1 MAKKVWDGP
10 ISKNTDWGGDASTE
24 NLPVSGGSIQE
35 WIKENFDNRI
45 GILHYDN
52 TNNRYLAFADQDTLD
67 QYLEN
72 PTLTDLILGTFDAPF
87 NYEASIIL
95 TSPTYKAV
103 PVGSTGHYIDFTF
116 DIKNKSG
123 QSTGEDVVCTYTIIK
138 GSTKRVLKEKYRA
151 GTSVHFNI
159 DDYITEGTNR
169 ITVGIVGQNTL
180 AATTIGITYQVV
192 NLTIEDTMDIS
203 TVYNLLSNP
212 QATVPVE
219 YTVEGNGTKTME
231 WYLDGVLLDF
241 VQVEDEIVD
250 PNGSRT
256 KYIPLEGLSNGK
268 HSIQYRTSITI
279 EGEKFYSNTLY
290 RDVIVYDG
298 SSVNPIIAIAAV
310 IPSGYNPSEDGT
322 LNLRGINQYEPFDIQ
337 LSVYNPSS
345 AAATEAA
352 IYLDNQLQATLT
364 THNGDVLTYSILS
377 TSYGV
382 KSLRIEAGVTT
393 YEAQVNISQ
402 SSINLVEIT
411 ENLQL
416 DFRAANKSNSD
427 ADKDRWSYG
436 SYNGTF
442 TGFNWNETSGWT
454 NKRLRIPGGASLSIN
469 INPLSPDPVSTGKTL
484 EFEFSTV
491 NVSDDSTVLCD
502 LRNSSG
508 VGILI
513 TASKVSLTSAEGK
526 ELITEYKSEENIRI
540 AFVINKRSGSV
551 NKGMAFVYVNGIVS
565 GSVNFSTTDLFTS
578 TTQFYIQG
586 SDEATVL
593 LKDLRFYNSALSSDQ
608 ILNNY
613 ILYRDTAYEM
623 VRVYDRNDVYEEGT
637 VKFSLDALNAQLP
650 VMVFTGNIPELE
662 ATSDKDYTIDVD
674 IEYTN
679 LQDPSLN
686 FTMKNGKLRLQG
698 TSSLGYPKKNYRFYS
713 NKSDATVFL
722 DSDGMALPNRKYS
735 FKKGAQPVDCWCL
748 KADFAES
755 SGTHN
760 TGIARLW
767 GDVLPNVILDG
778 EYVCRT
784 NAQKAA
790 LEAGYPYDVR
800 TTIDGFPIIVAYR
813 LKAEDDPILIGKY
826 NFNNDKSTESVF
838 GFCDIPGFDD
848 SKVQCWEVLNNGDQL
863 ALFQTT
869 ENWDTI
875 IDSASGKK
883 RWEQAY
889 EARYPDKNTD
899 TTYLKAFCDWVVS
912 TKDNVA
918 KFKTEKWQHC
928 NVYMM
933 AAYYVYAI
941 RHGAVDQIVKN
952 SMLTTEDG
960 EHFFWILYDNDTIN
974 GLRNDGR
981 LKYPPTIDRQS
992 LDADFTET
1000 VYAYAGHDSV
1010 LWNNMEADDEFMNI
1024 VIRIDNALYSA
1035 GLTYNNVINM
1045 FDVEQS
1051 SKWCERIY
1059 NLDAQYKYIGPF
1071 TDQGLNYLELLQGS
1085 RQSHRRWWLS
1095 RRFNLIDSKF
1105 VSGEYKAKGVEL
1117 KLVGCPANTQFKL
1130 TAGYDMNYGYGIN
1143 NDPIEYGISL
1153 NEGESHNFST
1163 PNRVLNIGDPLNIYA
1178 AINIQELDFSNF
1190 TPYMSQI
1197 NIGSVYSE
1205 TLGTKLKKLILGVD
1219 ISSDTRRNTSVGD
1232 VSGLPSAKRLEYL
1245 DIGGYEGI
1253 ESLNLSGNAFLTT
1266 LKAYGSGLTGVTF
1279 AEGGAISSVQLPE
1292 TMQALVLK
1300 NLPYLSTSG
1309 LNIAENGK
1317 NLRVITIQ
1325 NCAKLRSTANFIF
1338 DWYDNK
1344 VSKDAETS
1352 LTLTNIIWA
1361 NIDVEKLIALGN
1373 IKFAGGTL
1381 SLKGKIY
1388 LTSCSEEQANRLVEI
1403 FGTKA
1408 FDKENELYISAP
1420 DAIYLTGPDEVIAG
1434 EKAQFYATVFSEYKG
1449 TVTYSISGSYVS
1461 IDQKGLVTSRKFA
1474 GGSYTCTVT
1483 AKHTPTE
1490 GKIVTVTKT
1499 FTLKGLVTV
1508 SGLSITGDSTIGAE
1522 TKDYKLIINPSSGVT
1537 ASYNITWSLSG
1548 EAFNQGLVEIISQ
1561 SNSSCTLRGKAGT
1574 STLKCTLSVSSKDEF
1589 GSTKSASKSITVY
1602 EEGLLLT
1609 IEEAPKVLNALY
1621 NAGFINSNAKLYDYE
1636 AASITCLKNALA
1648 GVEVESLDWISYT
1661 SITEIGAWDAT
1672 SAPEASSLRASLS
1685 KGLASE
1691 ELILPNT
1698 VTKVDLTRLPVDGRS
1713 SGIEEKILTR
1723 IYIPS
1728 SVISISGYFE
1738 GRGFVSEDIGEFK
1751 LEIDEGNPNYRI
1763 NHGIIVDK
1771 NTGLFIS
1778 FNNLGGYANNDS
1790 YWADKDIY
1798 LPEGTTDTLPEG
1810 APSHRKYA
1818 QISCKR
1824 FVLPSTITYMGNKA
1838 LKIRADELVI
1848 HPNIPVSACYT
1859 GSYYGGWLYE
1869 STIRK
1874 IVIPGTWEDLPIWLI
1889 NFNSSYVTTLEEVI
1903 VSEGVKTISG
1913 MLIGANNNKI
1923 SVDSNFKLVLPSTVT
1938 SLGIDILYIQL
1949 KSGTTDLPNFHTFEL
1964 PENLNTIYG
1973 TSFSSIT
1980 KYIKEFKISS
1990 NNEHFSVVDG
2000 LLLSKSGETL
2010 ISFPAGKDILENTL
2024 NIPESVTRLE
2034 STCFTGI
2041 SLSNLNINFPSN
2053 LLEIGDNVLDGYK
2066 YLDKLPD
2073 TIVSMGKGA
2082 FKNLDHIIEL
2092 PRDLETLGD
2101 SAFQGY
2107 LENESVVWN
2116 SKLKT
2121 IGENLFY
2128 RAQNLYTLKLP
2139 ASLENLGNS
2148 FLYENSNLRYV
2159 EFPKN
2164 LLNIS
2169 TGLDYCGLLDTIVFL
2184 NNSFVKNLP
2193 YNFGSRAGTLNKL
2206 KGINRVYMPNY
2217 TVSNFEKNFSKLVEN
2232 GFVLGSAF
2240 LRLAIIQNNEW
2251 VLNKVVTVLGVQ
2263 GIQQADGYYYF
2274 QGFELDENISGKV
2287 PIYVDGSEIGSM
2299 PLLVGKDNM
2308 FIDEES
2314 QEITLEEYN
2323 LLDEE
2328 VCNQY
2333 ISDYLP
2339 DVPEGFS
2346 SIKFRN
2352 NSGLDITSKGTE
2364 NVEYTLNIVPRDV
2377 DLDMVVSSSS
2387 TSHYTSSY
2395 IEDSTGRS
2403 IDVKSFINKPIIG
2416 LRGPVYFKAKR
2427 TSTEYMPYIGI
2438 SNLKIY
2444 PKRYPNLPDD
2454 FTPLTPTTEI

>member
-87 NYEASIIL
+87 NYEASIVL

-159 DDYITEGTNR
+159 DDYLTEGTNR

-241 VQVEDEIVD
+241 VKVEDEIVD
-250 PNGSRT
+250 PKGSRT
-256 KYIPLEGLSNGK
+256 KYISLEGLSNGK

-310 IPSGYNPSEDGT
+310 IPSGYAPSEDGT

-436 SYNGTF
+436 SYSGTF
-442 TGFNWNETSGWT
+442 MGFNWNETSGWT
-454 NKRLRIPGGASLSIN
+454 NKRLRIPGGASLGIN
-469 INPLSPDPVSTGKTL
+469 ISPLSPDPVSTGKTL

-526 ELITEYKSEENIRI
+526 ELVTEYKSEENIRI

-578 TTQFYIQG
+578 TTQFSIQG
-586 SDEATVL
+586 SGEATVL

-608 ILNNY
+608 VLNNY
-613 ILYRDTAYEM
+613 ILYRDTASEM

-992 LDADFTET
+992 LDTDFTET

-1219 ISSDTRRNTSVGD
+1219 ISNDTRRNTSVGD

-1300 NLPYLSTSG
+1300 NLPYLSISG

-1338 DWYDNK
+1338 DWYENK
-1344 VSKDAETS
+1344 VSNDAETS
-1352 LTLTNIIWA
+1352 LTLTNITWA
-1361 NIDVEKLIALGN
+1361 NVDVEKLIALGN

-1420 DAIYLTGPDEVIAG
+1420 DAIYLTGPDYINAG
-1434 EKAQFYATVFSEYKG
+1434 ETAQFYATVFSEYKG
-1449 TVTYSISGSYVS
+1449 TVTYSISGSSYAS
-1461 IDQKGLVTSRKFA
+1461 IDQNGLVTTKRFTSNT
-1474 GGSYTCTVT
+1474 YTCTVT
-1483 AKHTPTE
+1483 AKHTPTQ
-1490 GKIVTVTKT
+1490 GKVVTVTKT
-1499 FTLKGLVTV
+1499 FTLKGLTTVSSVSISGDNILGLESKTYTMSIIPSTVTV
-1508 SGLSITGDSTIGAE
+1508 KYTVSWT
-1522 TKDYKLIINPSSGVT
+1522 
-1537 ASYNITWSLSG
+1537 LSG
-1548 EAFNQGLVEIISQ
+1548 DAYTQGLVKMIYQ
-1561 SNSSCTLRGKAGT
+1561 DSNKCILQGSPSASSINCTLTCK
-1574 STLKCTLSVSSKDEF
+1574 VVDEF
-1589 GSTKSASKSITVY
+1589 NTTCSTTKTITVL
-1602 EEGLLLT
+1602 EEG
-1609 IEEAPKVLNALY
+1609 VLISNITHPNTLQALY
-1621 NAGFINSNAKLYDYE
+1621 NNGQISSTTKMYDYE
-1636 AASITCLKNALA
+1636 AVAITDLEVALKDTSN
-1648 GVEVESLDWISYT
+1648 ISEDMFWVAYT
-1661 SITEIGAWDAT
+1661 SITRFGGFT
-1672 SAPEASSLRASLS
+1672 KTGFRYPHLS
-1685 KGLASE
+1685 CNSPLK
-1691 ELILPNT
+1691 LPNT
-1698 VTKVDLTRLPVDGRS
+1698 VTTIKLPIGVSQLTRLTL
-1713 SGIEEKILTR
+1713 I
-1723 IYIPS
+1723 IPS
-1728 SVISISGYFE
+1728 SVTEVTGSGWMVNGNVVTTDEKFIFVEEGCKILKSNAEGTVLFNPDMSVVYGISNDFSG
-1738 GRGFVSEDIGEFK
+1738 DI
-1751 LEIDEGNPNYRI
+1751 
-1763 NHGIIVDK
+1763 V
-1771 NTGLFIS
+1771 
-1778 FNNLGGYANNDS
+1778 
-1790 YWADKDIY
+1790 
-1798 LPEGTTDTLPEG
+1798 LPE
-1810 APSHRKYA
+1810 S
-1818 QISCKR
+1818 
-1824 FVLPSTITYMGNKA
+1824 
-1838 LKIRADELVI
+1838 
-1848 HPNIPVSACYT
+1848 
-1859 GSYYGGWLYE
+1859 
-1869 STIRK
+1869 
-1874 IVIPGTWEDLPIWLI
+1874 
-1889 NFNSSYVTTLEEVI
+1889 
-1903 VSEGVKTISG
+1903 VKTISG
-1913 MLIGANNNKI
+1913 SQVIPKLNSLYLPKSLESIGGSFNFDSGTATNLKHIYINNDDPEVFHGSFSSKFEYLLPSTKI
-1923 SVDSNFKLVLPSTVT
+1923 HIPDTWTYLPTYFISYYYSWQSNYREPDFSFLSAPNIKTIKTTSIQSLPPYWLTQGGETGSFEIPDNIETIENDGIVLYTQSSSNNLRLNLVIGKQLSILNPRSLVSFSYYVSNIEVSLENVNFSTVDGDLYSKDGTSLYWKVISSNESFTIPSKVTTIGDYAFYGSIKSSDTDTKLVLT
-1938 SLGIDILYIQL
+1938 DIY
-1949 KSGTTDLPNFHTFEL
+1949 
-1964 PENLNTIYG
+1964 LNSNIN
-1973 TSFSSIT
+1973 SIGD
-1980 KYIKEFKISS
+1980 YAFGR
-1990 NNEHFSVVDG
+1990 DG
-2000 LLLSKSGETL
+2000 LSIPRSSVNIHGLTKELTNLVYIGKYALAGIGGETT
-2010 ISFPAGKDILENTL
+2010 IEIPDSVL
-2024 NIPESVTRLE
+2024 NI
-2034 STCFTGI
+2034 G
-2041 SLSNLNINFPSN
+2041 
-2053 LLEIGDNVLDGYK
+2053 
-2066 YLDKLPD
+2066 
-2073 TIVSMGKGA
+2073 
-2082 FKNLDHIIEL
+2082 
-2092 PRDLETLGD
+2092 
-2101 SAFQGY
+2101 
-2107 LENESVVWN
+2107 
-2116 SKLKT
+2116 
-2121 IGENLFY
+2121 
-2128 RAQNLYTLKLP
+2128 
-2139 ASLENLGNS
+2139 
-2148 FLYENSNLRYV
+2148 
-2159 EFPKN
+2159 
-2164 LLNIS
+2164 
-2169 TGLDYCGLLDTIVFL
+2169 
-2184 NNSFVKNLP
+2184 
-2193 YNFGSRAGTLNKL
+2193 
-2206 KGINRVYMPNY
+2206 
-2217 TVSNFEKNFSKLVEN
+2217 
-2232 GFVLGSAF
+2232 GSAF
-2240 LRLAIIQNNEW
+2240 LICTSLKGSVNISP
-2251 VLNKVVTVLGVQ
+2251 
-2263 GIQQADGYYYF
+2263 QQTIGSAPF
-2274 QGFELDENISGKV
+2274 QGSSIEDINISSEFTEIK
-2287 PIYVDGSEIGSM
+2287 IYKLFSEL
-2299 PLLVGKDNM
+2299 P
-2308 FIDEES
+2308 
-2314 QEITLEEYN
+2314 N
-2323 LLDEE
+2323 LTR
-2328 VCNQY
+2328 
-2333 ISDYLP
+2333 III
-2339 DVPEGFS
+2339 PEGVTTISVTSFGYKCTALETVELPSTIVTLPS
-2346 SIKFRN
+2346 SFLSSATAVKTIICKA
-2352 NSGLDITSKGTE
+2352 ITAPSAPTSSFG
-2364 NVEYTLNIVPRDV
+2364 
-2377 DLDMVVSSSS
+2377 SSSS
-2387 TSHYTSSY
+2387 TYTGY
-2395 IEDSTGRS
+2395 NTHSTGENILYVPANSTGYNTGRWG
-2403 IDVKSFINKPIIG
+2403 DPLQIISKCG
-2416 LRGPVYFKAKR
+2416 
-2427 TSTEYMPYIGI
+2427 
-2438 SNLKIY
+2438 
-2444 PKRYPNLPDD
+2444 
-2454 FTPLTPTTEI
+2454 FTLSETL

>member
-52 TNNRYLAFADQDTLD
+52 TNNRYLAFADQDTLE

-87 NYEASIIL
+87 NYEASIVL

-159 DDYITEGTNR
+159 DDYLTEGTNR

-250 PNGSRT
+250 PKVSRT
-256 KYIPLEGLSNGK
+256 KYISLEGLSNGK

-310 IPSGYNPSEDGT
+310 IPSGYAPSEDGT

-352 IYLDNQLQATLT
+352 LYIDNQLQATLT

-393 YEAQVNISQ
+393 YEAQINISQ

-427 ADKDRWSYG
+427 ADKDMWSYG
-436 SYNGTF
+436 SYSGTF

-454 NKRLRIPGGASLSIN
+454 NKRLRIPGGASLGIN
-469 INPLSPDPVSTGKTL
+469 ISPLSPDPVSTGKTL

-526 ELITEYKSEENIRI
+526 ELVTEYKSEENIRI

-578 TTQFYIQG
+578 TTQFSIQG

-613 ILYRDTAYEM
+613 ILYRDTASEM

-698 TSSLGYPKKNYRFYS
+698 TSSLGYPKKNYRFFS

-1300 NLPYLSTSG
+1300 NLPYLDTSG

-1317 NLRVITIQ
+1317 NIRTISIQ
-1325 NCAKLRSTANFIF
+1325 NCSKLRSIQNFIF
-1338 DWYDNK
+1338 NWYENKTADNAN
-1344 VSKDAETS
+1344 VS
-1352 LTLTNIIWA
+1352 LTLTNIVWA
-1361 NIDVEKLIALGN
+1361 NMDVEKVISLGD
-1373 IKFAGGTL
+1373 IKSAGGNL

-1420 DAIYLTGPDEVIAG
+1420 DAIYLTGPESITAG
-1434 EKAQFYATVFSEYKG
+1434 ESAQFYATVFSENKG
-1449 TVTYSISGSYVS
+1449 VVEYSINTTSSNIS
-1461 IDQKGLVTSRKFA
+1461 IDKNTGLVTTKKFA
-1474 GGSYTCTVT
+1474 SSSYNSYTIT
-1483 AKHTPTE
+1483 AKHIPTE
-1490 GKIVTVTKT
+1490 GKIVTITKT
-1499 FTLKGLVTV
+1499 LKVYGIVSVSYLKISGKSIIGADREEYTLTV
-1508 SGLSITGDSTIGAE
+1508 SPTNISAAYT
-1522 TKDYKLIINPSSGVT
+1522 VT
-1537 ASYNITWSLSG
+1537 WNLSG
-1548 EAFNQGLVEIISQ
+1548 AAYDENLLNIVSQ
-1561 SNSSCTLRGKAGT
+1561 SKDRCILQGG
-1574 STLKCTLSVSSKDEF
+1574 VSASQKGAVLTATSKDEF
-1589 GSTKSASKSITVY
+1589 NNIITTTFDIIVL
-1602 EEGLLLT
+1602 EEGVILSALDSPRTLQ
-1609 IEEAPKVLNALY
+1609 ALY
-1621 NAGFINSNAKLYDYE
+1621 DAGFIGSNQKMYDYE
-1636 AASITCLKNALA
+1636 AATITDLNSTFKKYNSSMTNESIEW
-1648 GVEVESLDWISYT
+1648 VQYT
-1661 SITEIGAWDAT
+1661 SIQDFTIASNGLNYAG
-1672 SAPEASSLRASLS
+1672 SRGVLKYPETA
-1685 KGLASE
+1685 
-1691 ELILPNT
+1691 I
-1698 VTKVDLTRLPVDGRS
+1698 KVDLGSMNATKVIIPKSVGYKS
-1713 SGIEEKILTR
+1713 EKEPL
-1723 IYIPS
+1723 
-1728 SVISISGYFE
+1728 
-1738 GRGFVSEDIGEFK
+1738 
-1751 LEIDEGNPNYRI
+1751 
-1763 NHGIIVDK
+1763 
-1771 NTGLFIS
+1771 
-1778 FNNLGGYANNDS
+1778 
-1790 YWADKDIY
+1790 
-1798 LPEGTTDTLPEG
+1798 
-1810 APSHRKYA
+1810 
-1818 QISCKR
+1818 
-1824 FVLPSTITYMGNKA
+1824 
-1838 LKIRADELVI
+1838 
-1848 HPNIPVSACYT
+1848 
-1859 GSYYGGWLYE
+1859 
-1869 STIRK
+1869 
-1874 IVIPGTWEDLPIWLI
+1874 
-1889 NFNSSYVTTLEEVI
+1889 
-1903 VSEGVKTISG
+1903 G
-1913 MLIGANNNKI
+1913 MLSKANLSI
-1923 SVDSNFKLVLPSTVT
+1923 SVDSQN
-1938 SLGIDILYIQL
+1938 
-1949 KSGTTDLPNFHTFEL
+1949 PNFIVEDNILFNRDKTVLVHVLDE
-1964 PENLNTIYG
+1964 ID
-1973 TSFSSIT
+1973 
-1980 KYIKEFKISS
+1980 EFI
-1990 NNEHFSVVDG
+1990 
-2000 LLLSKSGETL
+2000 
-2010 ISFPAGKDILENTL
+2010 
-2024 NIPESVTRLE
+2024 IPESVTHIGNHAFYNAKINKLTLSSSLSSLGTYALCKLANSPGGELVIPEGVKISIFPKVTSVDSAPIQNWKKLNIQASWQELPSYFYRWYPSSSDEGDCELLLPGNILFNRYSISISVFNSLNLDGFFKEGNSFGRE
-2034 STCFTGI
+2034 SVSINFRKSGIKYRILVDESVDVDFSGFIFTGNVSKSSEYLI
-2041 SLSNLNINFPSN
+2041 EVSNDNNKFSVIENNLYNKDVTKLILCGASFVNNVDINIEIPSSVESIGGRSLALLDLVSKSYKVNFLGSIKIIGDYVFYGLPNTVQVSVGSLSDLEYIGHYTFAYCKTYVPNIFDNVDWDFTRFPKLKYIGVAAFAYIGSYDQKSGNLFEGVTKLVIPSGVEIGSSYTFQFFTSSSNSMEPSTFMPNLKTIEVQEGIEEFNLDISRNLNIEN
-2053 LLEIGDNVLDGYK
+2053 IQ
-2066 YLDKLPD
+2066 LP
-2073 TIVSMGKGA
+2073 T
-2082 FKNLDHIIEL
+2082 
-2092 PRDLETLGD
+2092 
-2101 SAFQGY
+2101 
-2107 LENESVVWN
+2107 
-2116 SKLKT
+2116 
-2121 IGENLFY
+2121 
-2128 RAQNLYTLKLP
+2128 TLK
-2139 ASLENLGNS
+2139 SIGNDFTFRFMKS
-2148 FLYENSNLRYV
+2148 
-2159 EFPKN
+2159 
-2164 LLNIS
+2164 
-2169 TGLDYCGLLDTIVFL
+2169 IV
-2184 NNSFVKNLP
+2184 
-2193 YNFGSRAGTLNKL
+2193 
-2206 KGINRVYMPNY
+2206 
-2217 TVSNFEKNFSKLVEN
+2217 
-2232 GFVLGSAF
+2232 
-2240 LRLAIIQNNEW
+2240 
-2251 VLNKVVTVLGVQ
+2251 
-2263 GIQQADGYYYF
+2263 
-2274 QGFELDENISGKV
+2274 
-2287 PIYVDGSEIGSM
+2287 
-2299 PLLVGKDNM
+2299 
-2308 FIDEES
+2308 
-2314 QEITLEEYN
+2314 
-2323 LLDEE
+2323 
-2328 VCNQY
+2328 
-2333 ISDYLP
+2333 
-2339 DVPEGFS
+2339 VPEGVT
-2346 SIKFRN
+2346 SIGDRFF
-2352 NSGLDITSKGTE
+2352 GE
-2364 NVEYTLNIVPRDV
+2364 
-2377 DLDMVVSSSS
+2377 
-2387 TSHYTSSY
+2387 TSSY
-2395 IEDSTGRS
+2395 YKGSFSLESVELPTTLQSIGDYFLNYNTGVKTIISKALSAPNFTDSTYAFGYDANSYTGRDNYDKGVNMLY
-2403 IDVKSFINKPIIG
+2403 IPKDAIGYNNYPWNKLYG
-2416 LRGPVYFKAKR
+2416 ATTCG
-2427 TSTEYMPYIGI
+2427 
-2438 SNLKIY
+2438 
-2444 PKRYPNLPDD
+2444 
-2454 FTPLTPTTEI
+2454 FTLSATL